1 MVRIAEPER
10 RRCTIVCI
18 ECVCWRS
25 RVCVCVC
32 VCVSVCLCVCVCV
45 CVCVYVYVCVVC
57 VVSFCVSVCGLGRG
71 VLNAMNKEYA
81 AADLVEVTD
90 AKVQQLTEEA
100 RTLVLQ
106 RAKER
111 AAAAADKHRREVE
124 KEQAKAKHAAEK
136 ASRQQGERS
145 NPRAARESRLAREEK
160 RSQSRNRESPKSALA
175 ESQRAVEKVEQQIE
189 RTKGGIT
196 VRCLHWCKRVVRCA
210 CP

>member
-1 MVRIAEPER
+1 M
-10 RRCTIVCI
+10 
-18 ECVCWRS
+18 
-25 RVCVCVC
+25 CVCVC
-32 VCVSVCLCVCVCV
+32 
-45 CVCVYVYVCVVC
+45 VCVVC

-196 VRCLHWCKRVVRCA
+196 VRCLHWCVQRVVRCV